1 MFVATLVISGRGWLW
16 PAAIFLALALLAL
29 GWTYRHGP
37 ADGAIR
43 GVCVFL
49 KLLGLLV
56 LAACL
61 VDPLWSGQRARPGA
75 NIFVVIADNSQGM
88 QIKDRGET
96 RSRGEL
102 LRAKL
107 TADKTDWRA
116 RLEEDFQVR
125 RYFFDSRLQS
135 AKDFSELVFDGRASA
150 IGSALRTVAERYQGQ
165 PLAGVLL
172 LTDGNATDIPAGKI
186 EAAGLPPVYPVVIG
200 RDDAIKDIALQKV
213 AVSQTVFEDA
223 PVTIQADVL
232 ANGYSDSPLVAQVID
247 REGKKVAEQTQRAPR
262 DGETAA
268 FRLQLRPDKAGVS
281 FYRLRVSAK
290 DELQQFEKP
299 EVSTEATLANNG
311 RVLVVD
317 RGEGPI
323 AFSMS
328 PGGRTGNISFS
339 IAPWRKTNRFNS
351 SV

>member
-1 MFVATLVISGRGWLW
+1 MFVATLVISGRDWLW

-29 GWTYRHGP
+29 GWTYRHAP
-37 ADGAIR
+37 AGGAIR

-116 RLEEDFQVR
+116 RLEEDFQMR

-135 AKDFSELVFDGRASA
+135 TKDFSELVFDGRASA
-150 IGSALRTVAERYQGQ
+150 IGSALRTVVERYQGQ
-165 PLAGVLL
+165 PLA
-172 LTDGNATDIPAGKI
+172 
-186 EAAGLPPVYPVVIG
+186 
-200 RDDAIKDIALQKV
+200 
-213 AVSQTVFEDA
+213 
-223 PVTIQADVL
+223 
-232 ANGYSDSPLVAQVID
+232 
-247 REGKKVAEQTQRAPR
+247 
-262 DGETAA
+262 
-268 FRLQLRPDKAGVS
+268 
-281 FYRLRVSAK
+281 
-290 DELQQFEKP
+290 
-299 EVSTEATLANNG
+299 
-311 RVLVVD
+311 
-317 RGEGPI
+317 
-323 AFSMS
+323 
-328 PGGRTGNISFS
+328 
-339 IAPWRKTNRFNS
+339 S
-351 SV
+351 SS